1 MLICGDCGT
10 DSLLMT
16 VSGRRYDDRI
26 QIRNTGKFFR
36 PGTDDRSIFFVHV
49 LCGGFLRIINCCD
62 LSVNPCQCLQLGDVA
77 GMDISKPAGSDD
89 SELQHFVSPF
99 FVIVLHIGNNHLVTR
114 DTYYYNPFRNI
125 VKRENGKNQ
134 ERSERDCEVARL
146 RGCEIARL
154 RGCEVARLR
163 DCAQRCLTRNF

>member
-1 MLICGDCGT
+1 
-10 DSLLMT
+10 
-16 VSGRRYDDRI
+16 
-26 QIRNTGKFFR
+26 
-36 PGTDDRSIFFVHV
+36 
-49 LCGGFLRIINCCD
+49 
-62 LSVNPCQCLQLGDVA
+62 
-77 GMDISKPAGSDD
+77 MDISKPAGSDD

-134 ERSERDCEVARL
+134 ERSVR
-146 RGCEIARL
+146 EIARL

-163 DCAQRCLTRNF
+163 TAMSYSQLLKCNVTTLWRHYTLEVDRN